1 MKLTKGLNIKDKSI
15 YFFTVMT
22 SIDNFDPD
30 LLIINE
36 IAGFSKSTMYE
47 ISYNENSN
55 TLHIVFNN
63 ITCVFRK
70 RSENKYLIFC
80 KTKKIRK
87 C

>member
-15 YFFTVMT
+15 YFFTVM
-22 SIDNFDPD
+22 
-30 LLIINE
+30 LIINE

-47 ISYNENSN
+47 ISYNENSD

-80 KTKKIRK
+80 KTKKMRK